1 MPKYCFLDSETGG
14 TDPKRHALLQVAGII
29 VTNDQEVA
37 SFNFHIQ
44 PFPTDVVEDSALA
57 INGIKREELSGYED
71 PKKVHDML
79 VGALGIHV
87 DKFDK
92 HDKYVFTGYKAQFDY
107 DFLRAFFEKCG
118 DQYFGSFFWNPA
130 LDIMT
135 LAYSKLLSRRPMM
148 PNFKLGTVAAEFS
161 LKPEGTL
168 HDALADI
175 RLTKQLF
182 DKLK

>member
-1 MPKYCFLDSETGG
+1 MTKFVFLDTETGG
-14 TDPKRHALLQVAGII
+14 IDPKRHALLQVAGII

-57 INGIKREELSGYED
+57 INGIKREDLYVYED

-87 DKFDK
+87 NKFDK
-92 HDKYVFTGYKAQFDY
+92 WDKYFFVGYNARFDE

-118 DQYFGSFFWNPA
+118 DTFFGSWFWFPPIDVMNMA
-130 LDIMT
+130 
-135 LAYSKLLSRRPMM
+135 AVKLMNRRSGM
-148 PNFKLGTVAAEFS
+148 PNFKLSLVADT
-161 LKPEGTL
+161 LGLRPEGQL
-168 HDALADI
+168 HDAFTDI